1 MHTTE
6 ISDTLT
12 DEAIAS
18 HPVASAI
25 LKFMEDKTEWM
36 DTMTELYLGL
46 ENIAIELMIDTTN
59 KMWPKSPA
67 MLSRRLNEVKTNL
80 RAKGIIIEEAFVD
93 TAKGIRGIRVCKIA
107 TVSTVATVATG
118 ISNHSG
124 EKITKDIEE
133 TVDTVGTA
141 GTLHTQGVQ
150 PTAKSQ
156 REGIYWS
163 GSKWYCQ
170 VLQE

>member
-1 MHTTE
+1 M
-6 ISDTLT
+6 I
-12 DEAIAS
+12 
-18 HPVASAI
+18 
-25 LKFMEDKTEWM
+25 
-36 DTMTELYLGL
+36 DTMTELYIGL

-67 MLSRRLNEVKTNL
+67 MLSRRINEVKTNL
-80 RAKGIIIEEAFVD
+80 RAKGIVIEEAFVD
-93 TAKGIRGIRVCKIA
+93 TTKGVRGIMVCKIA
-107 TVSTVATVATG
+107 TVSTVVTG
-118 ISNHSG
+118 IANHSG

-156 REGIYWS
+156 REEIYWS
-163 GSKWYCQ
+163 GGSGT
-170 VLQE
+170 VSTA